1 MNSGTTVF
9 SQLMDYLPTCEFQK
23 CVDCYS
29 GAYRSF
35 FTRTNA
41 WPLTFW
47 AKAGTPITYAVP
59 STNGDS
65 TGSTYEVFLTLEQ
78 LM

>member
-9 SQLMDYLPTCEFQK
+9 AQLMDYLPTYEFQT
-23 CVDCYS
+23 CVNRYS

-35 FTRTNA
+35 FAPTNA

-59 STNGDS
+59 STNGNP
-65 TGSTYEVFLTLEQ
+65 TGSTYEAFLTLEQ